1 MVGCLQEAP
10 VPSRERTVSLLM
22 SLLQDEQIETRRTA
36 VEALG
41 KIGDQTAVSSIL
53 PLLRDPSPLVRAAA
67 AQAIGRMGP
76 SSASGIVVAL
86 AQALEDPVDPVR
98 EAVAI
103 AIGDVEPVSNELG
116 TVIRLAVSADDAGIR
131 YSAIQALLQ
140 IDPSGIEEQLIPVLR
155 DPDDRVRQGATAL
168 LGSSSDPIIT
178 REILDRLLSD
188 ISSGVRAE
196 AGYQVGKV
204 GGPEVLATLE
214 KAIGQEVE
222 VGVRRWIEA
231 ELRLLRVND

>member
-10 VPSRERTVSLLM
+10 APSRERTVTFLL

-41 KIGDQTAVSSIL
+41 KIGDQAAASSIS
-53 PLLRDPSPLVRAAA
+53 PMLRDPSPLVRAAA
-67 AQAIGRMGP
+67 AQSMGRMGP
-76 SSASGIVVAL
+76 SSASEIAAAL
-86 AQALEDPVDPVR
+86 AQALEDPVDSVR
-98 EAVAI
+98 EAAAI
-103 AIGDVEPVSNELG
+103 AIGDVEPSSNELG

-168 LGSSSDPIIT
+168 LGSSSNPRIA
-178 REILDRLLSD
+178 REIQDRLLSD

-196 AGYQVGKV
+196 AAYQVGKV

-214 KAIGQEVE
+214 KASGQERQ

-231 ELRLLRVND
+231 ELRLLRVSD

>member
-1 MVGCLQEAP
+1 MRGIP
-10 VPSRERTVSLLM
+10 VPMRVITSY
-22 SLLQDEQIETRRTA
+22 
-36 VEALG
+36 
-41 KIGDQTAVSSIL
+41 SIHYTKL
-53 PLLRDPSPLVRAAA
+53 YD
-67 AQAIGRMGP
+67 
-76 SSASGIVVAL
+76 
-86 AQALEDPVDPVR
+86 
-98 EAVAI
+98 
-103 AIGDVEPVSNELG
+103 
-116 TVIRLAVSADDAGIR
+116 
-131 YSAIQALLQ
+131 
-140 IDPSGIEEQLIPVLR
+140 
-155 DPDDRVRQGATAL
+155 
-168 LGSSSDPIIT
+168 IT